1 MSQANPSFPGRSV
14 YASSS
19 KLPDR
24 TGSKPPGLAAPSQT
38 YTQSTFGRR
47 PEQAYQFG
55 QSTATHAQHG
65 GQGVRQSMEK
75 EPNALSE
82 LSEEQRDEI
91 NEAFSLFDL
100 DRDRHLDYQEMR
112 IALRSLGFTVPR
124 PEVSQIM
131 HAHGVPKPQFK
142 RGPPGKGQTAYHSSQ
157 LLLPQNAFQ
166 RVAAQ
171 KVFERDPSEEV
182 ERALLLFDPDQRGY
196 IEVED
201 IRRVA
206 RELGET
212 GLEDDEIHAM
222 VEEFDYD
229 GTGSVA
235 KEAFY
240 TICLQ

>member
-1 MSQANPSFPGRSV
+1 MSQGNPAFPGRNV

-24 TGSKPPGLAAPSQT
+24 TAQRPGATAPPQQ

-47 PEQAYQFG
+47 PEQAYQYA
-55 QSTATHAQHG
+55 QSTAPPQPHAIPG
-65 GQGVRQSMEK
+65 PGRQSIEK

-91 NEAFSLFDL
+91 NESFSLFDL
-100 DRDRHLDYQEMR
+100 DRDRHLDYHEVR
-112 IALRSLGFTVPR
+112 VALRSLGFTVPKT
-124 PEVSQIM
+124 EISQIM
-131 HAHGVPKPQFK
+131 HTQGVPKPKFK
-142 RGPPGKGQTAYHSSQ
+142 RGPPGRGQQSYHASQ
-157 LLLPQNAFQ
+157 LLLAQVPFQ
-166 RVAAQ
+166 RIAAQ
-171 KVFERDPSEEV
+171 KILERDPTEEV
-182 ERALLLFDPDQRGY
+182 ERALLLFDPEQRGY
-196 IEVED
+196 IEIDD

-212 GLEDDEIHAM
+212 GLTEDEIHAM

-240 TICLQ
+240 AICLQ

>member
-1 MSQANPSFPGRSV
+1 MSQANPPFPGRNV

-24 TGSKPPGLAAPSQT
+24 TGLKSGP
-38 YTQSTFGRR
+38 QSTFGRR

-55 QSTATHAQHG
+55 QSTATQQQHG
-65 GQGVRQSMEK
+65 ALGGRQSMEK
-75 EPNALSE
+75 ESNNALSE

-100 DRDRHLDYQEMR
+100 DRDRHLDYHELRVAM
-112 IALRSLGFTVPR
+112 RSLGFSLPKA
-124 PEVSQIM
+124 EVAQIM
-131 HAHGVPKPQFK
+131 QTHGVPKPQFK
-142 RGPPGKGQTAYHSSQ
+142 RGPPGRGQQTYHSSQ
-157 LLLPQNAFQ
+157 LLLPQIAFQ

-171 KVFERDPSEEV
+171 KVFERDPTDEV

-196 IEVED
+196 IEAED
-201 IRRVA
+201 IRRVS

-212 GLEDDEIHAM
+212 GLEDDEIQAM

-229 GTGSVA
+229 GTGTVA

-240 TICLQ
+240 AICLQ

>member
-1 MSQANPSFPGRSV
+1 MSQANPSFPTRNV

-24 TGSKPPGLAAPSQT
+24 PAPKSGAALPPQPYA
-38 YTQSTFGRR
+38 QSTFGRR
-47 PEQAYQFG
+47 PEQPYQFG
-55 QSTATHAQHG
+55 QSTATQQQHG
-65 GQGVRQSMEK
+65 ALGGRQSMEK
-75 EPNALSE
+75 ESNALSE
-82 LSEEQRDEI
+82 LSEEQKDEI

-100 DRDRHLDYQEMR
+100 DRDRHLDYHELRVAM
-112 IALRSLGFTVPR
+112 RSLGFSVPK
-124 PEVSQIM
+124 PEVAQIM
-131 HAHGVPKPQFK
+131 QSHGVPKPQFK
-142 RGPPGKGQTAYHSSQ
+142 RGPPGRGQQSYHSSQ

-166 RVAAQ
+166 RIAAQ
-171 KVFERDPSEEV
+171 KVFERDPTDEV

-201 IRRVA
+201 IRRVS

-212 GLEDDEIHAM
+212 GLEDEEIQAM

-240 TICLQ
+240 AICLQ

>member
-1 MSQANPSFPGRSV
+1 MSQANPSFPGRNV

-24 TGSKPPGLAAPSQT
+24 TALKSGPSAVPQP
-38 YTQSTFGRR
+38 YSQSTFGRR
-47 PEQAYQFG
+47 PEQPYQFG
-55 QSTATHAQHG
+55 QSTATQQQHG
-65 GQGVRQSMEK
+65 ANRQSMEK
-75 EPNALSE
+75 ESNALSE

-100 DRDRHLDYQEMR
+100 DRDRHLDYHELRVAM
-112 IALRSLGFTVPR
+112 RSLGFTLPKA
-124 PEVSQIM
+124 EVAQIM
-131 HAHGVPKPQFK
+131 QSHGVPKPQFK
-142 RGPPGKGQTAYHSSQ
+142 RGPPGRGQQSYHSSQ

-171 KVFERDPSEEV
+171 KVFERDPTDEV

-201 IRRVA
+201 IRRVS

-212 GLEDDEIHAM
+212 GLEEEEIQAM

-229 GTGSVA
+229 GTGTVA

-240 TICLQ
+240 AICLQ